1 MILMFVRVKGVGVGV
16 GVEVQ
21 LKGVLDTETSVNNY
35 THHKNQWSKVG
46 QKDKSV
52 CPSEKMPQEAMNSSF
67 IPIQSVIP
75 QKRDKV
81 G

>member
-16 GVEVQ
+16 GIQ

-46 QKDKSV
+46 QKDTSV
-52 CPSEKMPQEAMNSSF
+52 RLRKCPKKQ
-67 IPIQSVIP
+67 
-75 QKRDKV
+75 
-81 G
+81 